1 MSSLGADA
9 SIRVENWV
17 YRRHLSHFY
26 ARGNS
31 GIFSVRTQR
40 EPWLEKPLTKHA
52 GSR

>member
-17 YRRHLSHFY
+17 YRHLSHFY